1 MYRKVRCIKGDE
13 GFFTATDHP
22 VVEEV
27 AITLNVNGRTMMTA
41 MASPDLVEEFIVGFL
56 YTEQIIKSV
65 DEIESLKQ
73 EKNTVGV
80 LTKNPFKAIGT
91 KKIILSGCGGSSS
104 FLDAKRLPHISSE
117 LTVTAEMIAEG
128 MKKVMNSE
136 LHRLTGGVHVIGLM
150 TRENTIRIAED
161 IGRHNALDKVIG
173 FALTNG
179 VDLGQT
185 FVVSSGRI
193 SSEMVRKC
201 LVANIPLIV
210 SRGATTALAIDLAET
225 TGLCIV
231 GFARGG
237 KMNIYTHPERI
248 EGASVISPATS
259 IE

>member
-1 MYRKVRCIKGDE
+1 MYREVRCIKVDE
-13 GFFTATDHP
+13 GSFTATDHA

-27 AITLNVNGRTMMTA
+27 AITLTVNGRTMMTA
-41 MASPDLVEEFIVGFL
+41 MASPDMVEEFIVGFL
-56 YTEQIIKSV
+56 YTEQIIKSI
-65 DEIESLKQ
+65 DEIESIKR

-80 LTKNPFKAIGT
+80 LTKNPFKVIGT

-104 FLDAKRLPHISSE
+104 FLDTRKLPHIASE
-117 LTVTAEMIAEG
+117 LAVTQDMIVQG
-128 MKKVMNSE
+128 LKQVMNSS

-150 TRENTIRIAED
+150 TRNNPVRIAED

-173 FALTNG
+173 FALKKG
-179 VDLGQT
+179 VDLSET

-201 LVANIPLIV
+201 LVANIPIIV
-210 SRGATTALAIDLAET
+210 SRGATTTLAVDIAET

-248 EGASVISPATS
+248 EGASATYAKTPN
-259 IE
+259 E